1 MVLWLSAD
9 FGDFPI
15 FWWGGHLKLDVSPK
29 KDKGYATDD
38 NRIRAPNLVTC
49 TKRCHFF
56 PNLFVI
62 VGKTVNKSHTT
73 DTLSPILQSASNCRN
88 LPWTLI
94 PLSSLSPPQNTSSL
108 RFSLT
113 LVASHIMGGQN
124 SLSFALIAIHTV
136 LALPAIYILVRHGR
150 SHFLGWLYLL
160 LVCVLQVTGS
170 ALFLS
175 DQHSS
180 GAAIIT
186 NICLSPL
193 LLAILSILHEL

>member
-1 MVLWLSAD
+1 
-9 FGDFPI
+9 
-15 FWWGGHLKLDVSPK
+15 
-29 KDKGYATDD
+29 
-38 NRIRAPNLVTC
+38 
-49 TKRCHFF
+49 
-56 PNLFVI
+56 
-62 VGKTVNKSHTT
+62 
-73 DTLSPILQSASNCRN
+73 
-88 LPWTLI
+88 
-94 PLSSLSPPQNTSSL
+94 
-108 RFSLT
+108 
-113 LVASHIMGGQN
+113 MGGQN
-124 SLSFALIAIHTV
+124 SLSVALLAVNAV

-193 LLAILSILHEL
+193 LLAILGILHEL